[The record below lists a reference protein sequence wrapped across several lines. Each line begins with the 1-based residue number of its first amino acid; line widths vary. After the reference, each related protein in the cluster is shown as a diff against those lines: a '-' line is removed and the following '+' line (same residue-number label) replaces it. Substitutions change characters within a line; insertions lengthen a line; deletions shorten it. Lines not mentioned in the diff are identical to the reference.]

1 MSRWWL
7 HWNRQSGMAP
17 ATDRR
22 RLSDVARHVI
32 VPAGIVAS
40 EWPAVRETC
49 RRLGW
54 RFDGWQDGAAML
66 ALGLRDDDEYAADTT
81 VFSIPRQVG
90 KTYLIGCIIFA
101 LCLMKPGLKVI
112 WTAQVKD
119 TALETFGKFLELIES
134 SPRLKRHIRATPR
147 GKGDEAIL
155 FNNGSSIEFGARESG
170 FGRGRTDVDVIVFD
184 EGQHL
189 SNNALE
195 NLGASQNV
203 AANPLCFVIGTPPR
217 PQDKGEWF
225 TLLRQ
230 EALDGDSEGTL
241 YIEFS
246 ADRGA
251 DPMDRDQW
259 RKANPSF
266 PARTSERAMLRLR
279 KKLKN
284 PDSWRREALGVWD
297 EITKQFSPINGPL
310 WREAVDVGPP
320 DIAKPAALAVDM
332 SHSREISVGAC
343 WLEDTSAHVEEV
355 WAGVDEPAAVEWV
368 ADAWKRAGRR
378 LAVIIDAKSPASS
391 MIPALKAR
399 RVKVLTGNENDMA
412 RGCGLVKSDLEAGRL
427 THADQDALNQ
437 ARDGARKR
445 AIGTAGGWGYD
456 RKDPSVNIAPLVAV
470 TLARVAATIS
480 EKPKTTPRKVVV
492 RT

>member
-1 MSRWWL
+1 M
-7 HWNRQSGMAP
+7 
-17 ATDRR
+17 
-22 RLSDVARHVI
+22 
-32 VPAGIVAS
+32 
-40 EWPAVRETC
+40 RETC

-54 RFDGWQDGAAML
+54 GFDGWQDGAGML
-66 ALGLRDDDEYAADTT
+66 SLGLRADGEYAADTT

-101 LCLMKPGLKVI
+101 LCLMKPGLRVI

-119 TALETFGKFLELIES
+119 TALETFTKFLELAAA
-134 SPRLKRHIRATPR
+134 PRVKAHIKSTAQ
-147 GKGDEAIL
+147 GKGDEAIY

-195 NLGASQNV
+195 NLGAAQNV
-203 AANPLCFVIGTPPR
+203 ATNPLCFVMGTPPR

-225 TLLRQ
+225 SLLRQ
-230 EALDGDSEGTL
+230 EALDGESDGTL

-246 ADRGA
+246 ADRDT
-251 DPMDRDQW
+251 DPMDREQW

-266 PARTSERAMLRLR
+266 PHRTSERAMLRLR

-284 PDSWRREALGVWD
+284 PDSWRREALGIWD
-297 EITKQFSPINGPL
+297 ELTKQFSPINGPL

-320 DIAKPAALAVDM
+320 DGVRPAAMAVDM
-332 SHSREISVGAC
+332 SHGREISVGAC

-368 ADAWKRAGRR
+368 AARAGRR
-378 LAVIIDAKSPASS
+378 IPVMIDAKSPASS

-399 RVKVLTGNENDMA
+399 KVKVLTGNENDMQRA
-412 RGCGLVKSDLEAGRL
+412 CGLVASDVEAGRL
-427 THADQDALNQ
+427 KHADQQSVNDA
-437 ARDGARKR
+437 REGARKR

-470 TLARVAATIS
+470 TLARVAATIDH
-480 EKPKTTPRKVVV
+480 KPTSSTPARSG
-492 RT
+492 RASATR

>member
-1 MSRWWL
+1 V
-7 HWNRQSGMAP
+7 
-17 ATDRR
+17 T
-22 RLSDVARHVI
+22 
-32 VPAGIVAS
+32 PAGIVAS

-54 RFDGWQDGAAML
+54 GFDGWQDGAGML
-66 ALGLRDDDEYAADTT
+66 ALGLRADGEYAADTT

-101 LCLMKPGLKVI
+101 LCLMKPGLRVI

-119 TALETFGKFLELIES
+119 TALETYDKFVELIES

-147 GKGDEAIL
+147 GKGDEAIQ
-155 FNNGSSIEFGARESG
+155 FHNGSTIEFGARESG
-170 FGRGRTDVDVIVFD
+170 FGRGRSDVDVIVFD

-195 NLGASQNV
+195 NMGAAQNV
-203 AANPLCFVIGTPPR
+203 AINPLCFVIGTPPR

-230 EALDGDSEGTL
+230 EALDGESDGTL
-241 YIEFS
+241 YVEFS

-251 DPMDRDQW
+251 DPMDREQW

-266 PARTSERAMLRLR
+266 PNRTSERAMLRLR

-284 PDSWRREALGVWD
+284 PDSWRREALGIWD
-297 EITKQFSPINGPL
+297 EITKQFSPINGAL
-310 WREAVDVGPP
+310 WAEGVDIGPKNGT
-320 DIAKPAALAVDM
+320 KPAALAVDA
-332 SHSREISVGAC
+332 SHAREISVGAC
-343 WLEDTSAHVEEV
+343 WIEDTSAHVEEV

-368 ADAWKRAGRR
+368 VARASRR
-378 LAVIIDAKSPASS
+378 IPVIIDAKSPASS

-412 RGCGLVKSDLEAGRL
+412 RGCGLIVSDLEAGRL
-427 THADQDALNQ
+427 THADQEAVNDA
-437 ARDGARKR
+437 REGARKR

-456 RKDPSVNIAPLVAV
+456 RKDPAVNIAPLVAV
-470 TLARVAATIS
+470 TLARVAAAIN
-480 EKPKTTPRKVVV
+480 EKPTTGKTSSGRRAVVM
-492 RT
+492 

>member
-1 MSRWWL
+1 MSPWSRRWSRL
-7 HWNRQSGMAP
+7 RGMAQ

-22 RLSDVARHVI
+22 RLSEVARHV
-32 VPAGIVAS
+32 VTPVGIVAS

-54 RFDGWQDGAAML
+54 GFDGWQDGAAML
-66 ALGLRDDDEYAADTT
+66 ALGLRDDGEYAADTT

-101 LCLMKPGLKVI
+101 LCLMKPGLRVI

-119 TALETFGKFLELIES
+119 TALETFGKFVDLAE
-134 SPRLKRHIRATPR
+134 SPRVKPHIKATPR

-195 NLGASQNV
+195 NLGAAQNV
-203 AANPLCFVIGTPPR
+203 AVNPLCFVIGTPPR

-230 EALDGDSEGTL
+230 EALDGESDGTL

-266 PARTSERAMLRLR
+266 PNRTSERAMLRLR

-284 PDSWRREALGVWD
+284 PDSWRVKRSESGTSWSSSSRRSTARYGPTGVD
-297 EITKQFSPINGPL
+297 IGP
-310 WREAVDVGPP
+310 ADDVKP
-320 DIAKPAALAVDM
+320 DALAVDM
-332 SHSREISVGAC
+332 SHDREISIGAC
-343 WLEDTSAHVEEV
+343 WLEGESAHVEEV
-355 WAGVDEPAAVEWV
+355 WAGVDDPAIEWV
-368 ADAWKRAGRR
+368 VAHAGKKMP
-378 LAVIIDAKSPASS
+378 V
-391 MIPALKAR
+391 
-399 RVKVLTGNENDMA
+399 
-412 RGCGLVKSDLEAGRL
+412 
-427 THADQDALNQ
+427 
-437 ARDGARKR
+437 
-445 AIGTAGGWGYD
+445 
-456 RKDPSVNIAPLVAV
+456 
-470 TLARVAATIS
+470 
-480 EKPKTTPRKVVV
+480 
-492 RT
+492 

>member
-1 MSRWWL
+1 
-7 HWNRQSGMAP
+7 MAR
-17 ATDRR
+17 AIDRR
-22 RLSDVARHVI
+22 RLSEVARHV
-32 VPAGIVAS
+32 VTPVGIVAS

-54 RFDGWQDGAAML
+54 SFDGWQDGAAML
-66 ALGLRDDDEYAADTT
+66 ALGLRADGEYAADTT

-101 LCLMKPGLKVI
+101 LCLMKPGLRVI

-119 TALETFGKFLELIES
+119 TALETFGKFVDLAE
-134 SPRLKRHIRATPR
+134 SPRVKPHIRATPR
-147 GKGDEAIL
+147 GKGDEAVL

-195 NLGASQNV
+195 NLGAAQNV
-203 AANPLCFVIGTPPR
+203 AINPLCFVIGTPPR

-230 EALDGDSEGTL
+230 EALDGESDGTL

-251 DPMDRDQW
+251 DPMDRNQW

-266 PARTSERAMLRLR
+266 PHRTTERAMLRLR

-284 PDSWRREALGVWD
+284 PDSWRREALGIWD
-297 EITKQFSPINGPL
+297 ELLKQFSPINGVL
-310 WREAVDVGPP
+310 WAEGADVGPSGGKKP
-320 DIAKPAALAVDM
+320 DALAVDM
-332 SHSREISVGAC
+332 SHGREISVGAC

-355 WAGVDEPAAVEWV
+355 WAGVDDAACVEWV
-368 ADAWKRAGRR
+368 VKRAGRR
-378 LAVIIDAKSPASS
+378 MPVVIDSQSPANT

-399 RVKVLTGNENDMA
+399 GVKVYVGSASDMA
-412 RGCGLVKSDLEAGRL
+412 KACGQVKADVEAGRL
-427 THADQDALNQ
+427 THADQESVNDA
-437 ARDGARKR
+437 REGARKR

-456 RKDPSVNIAPLVAV
+456 RSNPSVNIAPLVAV
-470 TLARVAATIS
+470 TLARLGASMTKKSPANKKS
-480 EKPKTTPRKVVV
+480 GRRVV
-492 RT
+492 TG